1 MVAGAQPAAPLPSVT
16 VSEYTEVTVGV
27 AVGLATVV
35 DDNDG
40 PLQEYTLAPPNGL
53 AVRVTVP
60 PTQIGPLLVGVAA
73 GDGLTVT
80 LVV

>member
-1 MVAGAQPAAPLPSVT
+1 MEA
-16 VSEYTEVTVGV
+16 
-27 AVGLATVV
+27 VV

-40 PLQEYTLAPPNGL
+40 PLHEYILAPPDGL

-60 PTQIGPLLVGVAA
+60 PTQIGPLLVGAAA